1 MNSVK
6 EFGKRS
12 GRVKA
17 VEDNMIAKL
26 REYESVHVYPS
37 THRFCIGELLARLEE
52 ELKQELGFEE
62 ITITSRKFDTRFDSW
77 TIEPELIGYKIF
89 IK

>member
-6 EFGKRS
+6 QFGQRS
-12 GRVKA
+12 GRFKA
-17 VEDNMIAKL
+17 VEDNMIVKL
-26 REYESVHVYPS
+26 MEYESVHVYPS
-37 THRFCIGELLARLEE
+37 TRRFCIGDLLTRLEE
-52 ELKQELGFEE
+52 ELRAELGFEE
-62 ITITSRKFDTRFDSW
+62 ITITARKFDTHFYSW